1 MSTTKPKRPTAAEF
15 TRLDFEEMHQQTKAA
30 ELERAAALEPQQAAK
45 PLKLNKA
52 ELQQFIQSSYRVEF
66 NELTRDCELDGR
78 PMGSLLH
85 LADSFLAQQHGI
97 EVNKQAAMDSF
108 EFVARS
114 NPYNPVR
121 RYLLGL
127 RERTDLHLISMDALG
142 KAFGIHPADTVSH
155 RLLASHLA
163 GAVHRGLDPGCKHDQ
178 LLVLAGL
185 QGTAKSSSIEAL
197 AGSGLYDSATRI
209 ADLES
214 KDTLAKI
221 NGVWLF
227 EIDECEHTLQKSTA
241 SEFKGFITR
250 RNDNYVEKYEKQ
262 ATSHPR
268 RPALFGTTNHTE
280 FLNDNTGN
288 RRVWI
293 IPTEDRLLDPDW
305 IAANRDSIWA
315 TVHTWIDWGLKNW
328 LAPADELAIAAA
340 ARAEQANLSDPWEGL
355 IAAVL
360 ENRQANT
367 TDGIAQGDL
376 IEKALCLRTEQIT
389 RDIQM
394 RVTKIVTGSEFRTH
408 GGTVRWQRRKQRYGS
423 GAPRSGYVPVSLG
436 SSEAAAP
443 DPTDPTFAPSVPTSM
458 GGVGTAETPW
468 LDRRLATP
476 FQPVPTSFLSGRNER
491 EGGLSTAPA
500 PVTGGQPE
508 VGTGWNAPETL
519 CAATDLPV
527 PTGSAQERGWVG
539 TPIAGVGVMRN
550 EPDHGFGP
558 ALDEYLNSNAAR
570 RASGRAPTT
579 TSKP

>member
-1 MSTTKPKRPTAAEF
+1 MPTMDALQQAAE
-15 TRLDFEEMHQQTKAA
+15 A
-30 ELERAAALEPQQAAK
+30 ELQQAAK
-45 PLKLNKA
+45 RMKPNKA
-52 ELQQFIQSSYRVEF
+52 ELQRFIQSSYRVEF
-66 NELTRDCELDGR
+66 NELTRDCELDGS

-97 EVNKQAAMDSF
+97 EVTKQSAMDSF

-121 RYLLGL
+121 KYLLGL
-127 RERTDLHLISMDALG
+127 RDRPDLQLISMDALG
-142 KAFGIHPADTVSH
+142 KAFGAHPADTVSH

-163 GAVHRGLDPGCKHDQ
+163 GAVHRGLEPGCKHDQ

-185 QGTAKSSSIEAL
+185 QGTGKSSAIEAL
-197 AGSGLYDSATRI
+197 AGSGWYDSATRI
-209 ADLES
+209 ADLEG

-221 NGVWLF
+221 NSAWLF
-227 EIDECEHTLQKSTA
+227 EIDECEHTLQKSSA

-315 TVHTWIDWGLKNW
+315 TVLTWIDWGLKNW
-328 LAPADELAIAAA
+328 LAPEDELALAAA
-340 ARAEQANLSDPWEGL
+340 ARAEQANLSDPWEGP

-360 ENRQANT
+360 ENRLTNST
-367 TDGIAQGDL
+367 GGIAQSDL
-376 IEKALCLRTEQIT
+376 IEKALNLSASQIG
-389 RDIQM
+389 RDVQM
-394 RVTKIVTGSEFRTH
+394 RVTRIVTGSAFRTH
-408 GGTVRWQRRKQRYGS
+408 GDTVRWEQCKRRYGG
-423 GAPRSGYVPVSLG
+423 GASRSGYVPVSLG
-436 SSEAAAP
+436 RPIAADP
-443 DPTDPTFAPSVPTSM
+443 DPTGPTCVPSVPTSSA
-458 GGVGTAETPW
+458 GVGTAETPW

-476 FQPVPTSFLSGRNER
+476 FQPVPTSFSSGRSDKDR
-491 EGGLSTAPA
+491 GIRAAPD
-500 PVTGGQPE
+500 PVPGVRAE
-508 VGTGWNAPETL
+508 VGTGWNIPEIH
-519 CAATDLPV
+519 CAATDLPG
-527 PTGSAQERGWVG
+527 PTGLAQGLGWIG
-539 TPIAGVGVMRN
+539 TRTPEVGVMRK

-558 ALDEYLNSNAAR
+558 ALDEHLDR
-570 RASGRAPTT
+570 RAQRMEEAA
-579 TSKP
+579 